1 MIVGMSQLS
10 KEECLEALKK
20 AMKQISEL
28 VDENNK
34 LKEKLKELERFRN

>member
-1 MIVGMSQLS
+1 MSQLS
-10 KEECLEALKK
+10 KEECLEVLKK